1 MKKFLLEKK
10 HLKSKIFLKLRS
22 SAISSGKSLFAI
34 ALFDLPDDMAEEP
47 LLYHKFK

>member
-1 MKKFLLEKK
+1 MKKFLFEKK

-22 SAISSGKSLFAI
+22 SAISSGKSLFG
-34 ALFDLPDDMAEEP
+34 LPDDMAEEP